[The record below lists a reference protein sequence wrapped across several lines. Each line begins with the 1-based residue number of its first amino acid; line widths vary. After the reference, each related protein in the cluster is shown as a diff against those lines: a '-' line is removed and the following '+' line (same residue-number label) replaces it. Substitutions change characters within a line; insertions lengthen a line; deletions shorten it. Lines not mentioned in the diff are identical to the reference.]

1 MTMKSIYKFHAE
13 LFIFLCGIS
22 YSCVKHL
29 ETLNENPN
37 GADPATTN
45 PNLVLSTVLSETGR
59 TFVDLGA
66 GDIAGVM
73 QYTQKDGWGSGHNNY
88 DWGGDNPWGSY
99 YDILRNNQFVYNKA
113 VASNDEFLQGI
124 TLVMRSMVFGLLTD
138 LYGDVPYTSA
148 LKGDE
153 GGKDKTFPTYDDQ
166 KSIYEGILSD
176 LKTASTLLS
185 KKKTEYSNNPGS
197 VDLYYNGDPAKWR
210 KLANSLALRYY
221 MRISEKL
228 PDEAKAG
235 IEMIVNNP
243 NDYPIITAASD
254 DATMAFPGNS
264 GSDSWPNNVTYDS
277 DSSNYR
283 RIKMCNTFVT
293 ALQAL
298 QDPRLGIFAGK
309 VQVFLLVDDNLPA
322 GTDYITDTVVNG
334 ENKKVRY
341 LSPDILSSRALTLDD
356 INQDQDYVG
365 LPVALTGPQ
374 AYNLSPDLNQ
384 ASRNPHVSWL
394 NDIYQSPKGPLL
406 KVHLMSASEVHF
418 IIAEAK
424 AVKGWT
430 SADAEQEY
438 YAAIK
443 TSFDVWGLGSTYSN
457 YITQPDVVFDNT
469 QQQIMQQKWIA
480 NWTNATESWF
490 DFRRTG
496 LPELH
501 GVQGLTIA
509 PELPVRFYYPKA
521 EQNLN
526 SANEQAAANKL
537 EATPYSGFG
546 ADGNQNSAWSKMWLL
561 QGTGKPW

>member
-1 MTMKSIYKFHAE
+1 MKSVHKFHTA
-13 LFIFLCGIS
+13 LFILLCGIS
-22 YSCVKHL
+22 LSCVKHL
-29 ETLNENPN
+29 EKLNENPN

-45 PNLVLSTVLSETGR
+45 PSLVLSTVLSETGR
-59 TFVDLGA
+59 TFVGLGY

-88 DWGGDNPWGSY
+88 DWGGDNSWSGY

-113 VASNDEFLQGI
+113 VESNDEFLQGI
-124 TLVMRSMVFGLLTD
+124 TLVMKSMVFGLLTD
-138 LYGDVPYTSA
+138 LYGDVPYTTA
-148 LKGDE
+148 LQGDE
-153 GGKDKTFPTYDDQ
+153 GGNDKTFPAYDDQ
-166 KSIYEGILSD
+166 KTVYEGILAD
-176 LKTASTLLS
+176 LKTAATLLS
-185 KKKTEYSNNPGS
+185 QPKSAYANNPGS

-228 PDEAKAG
+228 PDVAKTG
-235 IEMIVNNP
+235 IETIVNNP
-243 NDYPIITAASD
+243 ADYPIITAASE
-254 DATMAFPGNS
+254 DATMSFAGNS
-264 GSDSWPNNVTYDS
+264 NSDSWPNNVTYDS
-277 DSSNYR
+277 DSTNYR

-293 ALQAL
+293 ALQDL
-298 QDPRLGIFAGK
+298 HDPRIGIFADK
-309 VQVFLLVDDNLPA
+309 VKIFLQVNDNLKN

-334 ENKKVRY
+334 ENRKVRY
-341 LSPDILSSRALTLDD
+341 LSPDILASKGLTTAD
-356 INQDQDYVG
+356 INQDPNYVG

-384 ASRNPHVSWL
+384 SSRNPHVSWV
-394 NDIYQSPKGPLL
+394 NSMYRDPKGPLL
-406 KVHLMSASEVHF
+406 KARLMSAAEVHF

-430 SADAEQEY
+430 TADAQKEY
-438 YAAIK
+438 NAGIK
-443 TSFDVWGLGSTYSN
+443 ASFDAWGLGSAYAN
-457 YITQPDVVFDNT
+457 YITQPGVVFDNS
-469 QQQIMQQKWIA
+469 QEQIIEQKWIA

-496 LPELH
+496 FPELH
-501 GVQGLTIA
+501 GVQGRTIA

-526 SANEQAAANKL
+526 STNEQAAATKL
-537 EATPYSGFG
+537 ETTPYSGFG
-546 ADGNQNSAWSKMWLL
+546 ADGNKNSAWSKPWLS